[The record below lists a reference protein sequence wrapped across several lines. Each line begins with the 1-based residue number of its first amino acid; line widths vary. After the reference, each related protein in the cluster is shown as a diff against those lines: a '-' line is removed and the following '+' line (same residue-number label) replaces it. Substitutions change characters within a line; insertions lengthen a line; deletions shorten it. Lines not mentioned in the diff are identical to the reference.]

1 VSGAAQPRVSTLGE
15 AMLRLS
21 VESGHRLEDAAA
33 FEVHV
38 AGAEANVA
46 YALARV
52 GIPVRWTSV
61 LPRNPLGQ
69 RVAAT
74 LASGGVD
81 ISTVQWVDGGRL
93 GTYFV
98 EFSPS
103 PRPTQVVYD
112 RAASAAANAT
122 VEDFDW
128 EQVLDATAFHISGI
142 TFGLSDSASSV
153 GRHAVEE
160 AHRRG
165 LFVSYDVNY
174 RRLLWSPGDAAAA
187 VTEMAPMLDLLTCR
201 AGDAELL
208 FGMEGTME
216 ELAAGLRERLGVEN
230 VVVTN
235 GATGAAGAS
244 NGATVAQPAYEVQVI
259 DRIGA
264 GDAFAAGVLWALV
277 TGNQLQ
283 EGLERG
289 AAMAA
294 LKMTLRGDLYR
305 LGAEEVHALQSGQ
318 TLEINR

>member
-1 VSGAAQPRVSTLGE
+1 MTAAPVRISTLGE

-21 VESGHRLEDAAA
+21 VEGGHRLEDASAY
-33 FEVHV
+33 EVHV

-46 YALARV
+46 FALARV
-52 GIPVRWTSV
+52 GIPVGWTSI
-61 LPRNPLGQ
+61 LPRNPLGR
-69 RVAAT
+69 RVAST
-74 LASGGVD
+74 LAAGGVD
-81 ISTVQWVDGGRL
+81 ISTVRWVDEGRL

-112 RAASAAANAT
+112 RADSATAKAT
-122 VEDFDW
+122 VSDFDW
-128 EQVLDATAFHISGI
+128 ERVLDATAFHISGI
-142 TFGLSDSASSV
+142 TLSLSESAGAV
-153 GRHAVEE
+153 GRHAVAE
-160 AHRRG
+160 ARRRG

-174 RRLLWSPGDAAAA
+174 RRLLWSPKEAADAL
-187 VTEMAPMLDLLTCR
+187 VEIAPKVNLLTCR
-201 AGDAELL
+201 ALDAEQL

-216 ELAAGLRERLGVEN
+216 ELATGLRKQLGVDQ

-235 GATGAAGAS
+235 GAMGAAGAS
-244 NGATVAQPAYEVQVI
+244 SDGTYAEPAYDVQVI

-264 GDAFAAGVLWALV
+264 GDAFAAGVLWGLL
-277 TGNQLQ
+277 TEDSLQ
-283 EGLERG
+283 AGLERG

-305 LGAEEVHALQSGQ
+305 LGAEQVHALQAGQ